1 MIRKILLFFSLIFI
15 LSCNST
21 QVEYDKDSIKVG
33 TFNLEWFGDGID
45 DRNQRSDYDIK
56 MIADLIMES
65 GADIIG
71 LQEIENVAA
80 MDRLIKHMPGFKYI
94 IGETGYVQNPAV
106 IYRDSLTVK
115 FIENYQPLAVK
126 PNRTRAGLV
135 VEVKKGNFDFVMM
148 VVHFKST
155 SRFDSTQQMRQ
166 ESFELR
172 RQQAIV
178 VKNWADSITT
188 KTKEKD
194 VIIVGD
200 FNDNPKRDTK
210 VLLPLIQSNELM
222 FLSDNLGSCKN
233 PNWDCIDHIVINR
246 SVFQRLIPGS
256 VYMYDVPAKYE
267 DYEVDKISDHCPV
280 YTKFNIMLPD
290 ND

>member
-1 MIRKILLFFSLIFI
+1 MIKKVLILLSLVFI
-15 LSCNST
+15 ISCNST
-21 QVEYDKDSIKVG
+21 KVDYDNTTIKVG
-33 TFNLEWFGDGID
+33 TFNLEWLGDGID
-45 DRNQRSDYDIK
+45 DRKQRSDYDYK
-56 MIADLIMES
+56 MIADLVKES

-71 LQEIENVAA
+71 LQEIENATA
-80 MDRLIKHMPGFKYI
+80 LDKLIKHLPGFKYI
-94 IGETGYVQNPAV
+94 VGETGYVQNPAV
-106 IYRDSLTVK
+106 IFRDSLSVK
-115 FIENYQPLAVK
+115 FVENYQPLAVK
-126 PNRTRAGLV
+126 PQRTRAGLV

-155 SRFDSTQQMRQ
+155 SRYDNTEELRK

-172 RQQAIV
+172 RMQALV

-194 VIIVGD
+194 VIVVGD

-210 VLLPLIQSNELM
+210 VLIPLIQDNQYM

-233 PNWDCIDHIVINR
+233 PKWDCIDHIVINR
-246 SVFQRLIPGS
+246 SVFERLIPGS

-267 DYEVDKISDHCPV
+267 DYEIEKISDHCPV
-280 YTKFNIMLPD
+280 YTKFNILMPD

>member
-1 MIRKILLFFSLIFI
+1 MIKKIFLVFSLILI
-15 LSCNST
+15 VSCNST
-21 QVEYDKDSIKVG
+21 QVEYDSSALKVG
-33 TFNLEWFGDGID
+33 TFNLEWFGDGVD
-45 DRNQRSDYDIK
+45 DRNQRSDYDVK
-56 MIADLIMES
+56 MIADLMIES

-71 LQEIENVAA
+71 LQEIENAAA
-80 MDRLIKHMPGFKYI
+80 MDRLIKHMPGYKYI

-106 IYRDSLTVK
+106 IFRDSINVK
-115 FIENYQPLAVK
+115 FVENYQPLAVK

-155 SRFDSTQQMRQ
+155 SRFDSTQQLRQ

-172 RQQAIV
+172 RQQALV

-188 KTKEKD
+188 KTKERD

-210 VLLPLIQSNELM
+210 VLLPIIQSNEFM
-222 FLSDNLGSCKN
+222 FLSESLGSCKN

-246 SVFQRLIPGS
+246 SVFERLIPGT

-280 YTKFNIMLPD
+280 YTKFNITNPD